1 VIIRHITGCICD
13 FTGQFCYIEKKLCV
27 IARLLFQFARISCNI
42 TPVPGDM
49 KTLFCDITKWPCNIS
64 LGNPCIANRQILP
77 GARQSSGFR
86 AGPSPA
92 AHI

>member
-1 VIIRHITGCICD
+1 M
-13 FTGQFCYIEKKLCV
+13 
-27 IARLLFQFARISCNI
+27 LLFYVARASCNI
-42 TPVPGDM
+42 TLVLRDM
-49 KTLFCDITKWPCNIS
+49 KTLFCDITKWLCNIS
-64 LGNPCIANRQILP
+64 LGNSCIANRQILP